1 MVWFKSC
8 KRCSGDLYLGR
19 DSYGSFMS
27 CLQCGAVVAD
37 FEQESPTS
45 VIVEELESLVAQ
57 RRSA

>member
-8 KRCSGDLYLGR
+8 KRCGGDLYSGK
-19 DSYGSFMS
+19 DFYGPFVS
-27 CLQCGAVVAD
+27 CLQCGAAVAD

-57 RRSA
+57 KRSA